1 MSFFELIA
9 APGNGDNA
17 QERPNG
23 KQSRKNP
30 PVRVQDLNDVIN
42 ELGDISSWKQLT
54 ESGPEHSH
62 APVHVPSKMQDTV
75 LKEYPLSMSARALG
89 EAQRLNAASEYMP
102 KVHGMYENKA
112 KERVYIH
119 MEKLEETVMAR
130 IRREGADFLLRDA
143 EKQKFYDLWNMS
155 KLYDGSSMCRVD
167 NMMYDADGTLKF
179 IDAEKA
185 IAGSIKDTGLL
196 SESQKESMKECF
208 VNSAAE
214 AHVVHLANNMVHLDL
229 KIMGELY
236 HTTGGLLND
245 YSWLRRNFTRE
256 IGLAVLRWFDEG
268 YENAFISLRETGFA
282 FMRALREK
290 YDLEDFSEQK
300 YKRISLMLDTTF
312 LPSDATSG
320 SSPSFVTIRLRLPPS
335 GPY

>member
-62 APVHVPSKMQDTV
+62 APVHVPSKMRDTV

-102 KVHGMYENKA
+102 KVRGMYENKA
-112 KERVYIH
+112 NERVYIH
-119 MEKLEETVMAR
+119 MEKLHETVMAR
-130 IRREGADFLLRDA
+130 IRREGALFLLRDA
-143 EKQKFYDLWNMS
+143 EKQKFDNLWNTS

-268 YENAFISLRETGFA
+268 YEAAFLSLRETGFA
-282 FMRALREK
+282 IMRALRET
-290 YDLEDFSEQK
+290 YELEE
-300 YKRISLMLDTTF
+300 KRISLMLNTTF
-312 LPSDATSG
+312 LPRHATSG
-320 SSPSFVTIRLRLPPS
+320 SSPSFVTIHLKLPLL
-335 GPY
+335 